1 MALTIVTNPVTPIG
15 TTTATCGGNSITT
28 PTGTITAKG
37 VCWGITTNPFLTK
50 TSVSWSKSGNTAT
63 ITSSAHGMSSGT
75 IITISVSTDATA
87 VPNTNYVIT
96 VTNANTFT
104 ITLSTSST
112 ATGTFSYN
120 IVGNGFTNDGTGNSN
135 FPSAITSL
143 TTGTTYYVRAYVTE
157 LVGSTSTTY
166 YGANV
171 VFTTLGLTTTAAT
184 SITSTT
190 AISGATAVNG
200 FTSISAVGICWNT
213 VTAPTTSNNKTIDI
227 LTGNFFISSMTG
239 LLPGVL
245 YYIRSYVISGGTTY
259 YGNEISFTTT
269 ASSPIVTTTSPVS
282 ITSTTADPNGN
293 VSNIGGTS
301 LNITKRGVCYS
312 TSSTG
317 IDITVSPT
325 GFTPQVSQTGTYGTG
340 PFTIG
345 SITGLTPATTY
356 YYRAYAINNSG
367 AGLFAYGEQKNF
379 TTLGGPL
386 VETVIPYSI
395 TSSTAQVGC
404 NILSI
409 GGSALI
415 ARGVVISTSPG
426 PTLST
431 GSVFSDLYPGN
442 GTQYL
447 TKLTSLTKD
456 TTYYI
461 RAYATNTQGTSYG
474 EELIFS
480 TTSCNP
486 LVEDCNPQQEPPVIC
501 SEPGCEY
508 IIPLE
513 CVVGDIPTSSV
524 SCSNISL
531 TPDENT
537 LLSELQKINEV
548 LCTLSSRDFII
559 FYLTSIYNSDVLK
572 TIFCDV
578 KTRCTTIDATVLADS
593 GTSIISITAI
603 TPTTYVLIGRTIT
616 CGTGGK
622 FTALTKITGFVSG
635 VNGGVGVYTISSP
648 MLAAYTGPITLTFG

>member
-1 MALTIVTNPVTPIG
+1 MALTIVTTSVTSIG
-15 TTTATCGGNSITT
+15 TTTATCGGNTISG
-28 PTGTITAKG
+28 TGTISAKG
-37 VCWGITTNPFLTK
+37 VCYK
-50 TSVSWSKSGNTAT
+50 
-63 ITSSAHGMSSGT
+63 
-75 IITISVSTDATA
+75 
-87 VPNTNYVIT
+87 
-96 VTNANTFT
+96 
-104 ITLSTSST
+104 TSST
-112 ATGTFSYN
+112 PVSPTISDSTLVAS
-120 IVGNGFTNDGTGNSN
+120 
-135 FPSAITSL
+135 
-143 TTGTTYYVRAYVTE
+143 GTTNIDFTSNLTGLTSGVTYYIRAYVTTGG
-157 LVGSTSTTY
+157 VTS
-166 YGANV
+166 YGATV
-171 VFTTLGLTTTAAT
+171 VFTTLGLTTTT
-184 SITSTT
+184 LSFVTSTT

-227 LTGNFFISSMTG
+227 LTGNSFISSMTG

-282 ITSTTADPNGN
+282 ITSTTADPNGS
-293 VSNIGGTS
+293 VSNKGGTS
-301 LNITKRGVCYS
+301 LNIIKRGVCYS

-317 IDITVSPT
+317 INITVSPT
-325 GFTPQVSQTGTYGTG
+325 GFTPQVSETGTFGTG
-340 PFTIG
+340 PFTIV

-356 YYRAYAINNSG
+356 YYRAYAINSDSG
-367 AGLFAYGEQKNF
+367 KFAYGEQKNF

-395 TSSTAQVGC
+395 TSSTAQAGC

-409 GGSALI
+409 GGSNLT
-415 ARGVVISTSPG
+415 ARGIVISTSPG
-426 PTLST
+426 PTLTT
-431 GSVFSDLYPGN
+431 GSVFSDLYYGSAVP
-442 GTQYL
+442 QYL
-447 TKLTSLTKD
+447 VKLTSLTKD

-486 LVEDCNPQQEPPVIC
+486 IIEDCNPQHEPPVIC

-559 FYLTSIYNSDVLK
+559 FYLTSIYNNPALK

-578 KTRCTTIDATVLADS
+578 KTSC
-593 GTSIISITAI
+593 
-603 TPTTYVLIGRTIT
+603 P
-616 CGTGGK
+616 
-622 FTALTKITGFVSG
+622 
-635 VNGGVGVYTISSP
+635 
-648 MLAAYTGPITLTFG
+648 

>member
-1 MALTIVTNPVTPIG
+1 MALTIVTNPVTLIG
-15 TTTATCGGNSITT
+15 TTTATCGGNSIAGTI
-28 PTGTITAKG
+28 TGTITARG

-50 TSVSWSKSGNTAT
+50 TSVSWSKSSSTAT
-63 ITSSAHGMSSGT
+63 ITSTAHGMSSGT
-75 IITISVSTDATA
+75 TIIISSSNDVTA
-87 VPNTNYVIT
+87 VPNGNYIIS

-120 IVGNGFTNDGTGNSN
+120 IVGNGFTNNGTGNSN
-135 FPSAITSL
+135 FTSSITSL

-157 LVGSTSTTY
+157 TVSGTATTY

-171 VFTTLGLTTTAAT
+171 VFITLGLATTTAT

-213 VTAPTTSNNKTIDI
+213 FTDPTTSNNKTIDI

-239 LLPGVL
+239 LSPGVL

-282 ITSTTADPNGN
+282 ITSTTADPNGS
-293 VSNIGGTS
+293 VSNKGGTS
-301 LNITKRGVCYS
+301 LAITRRGVCYS

-325 GFTPQVSQTGTYGTG
+325 GFTPQISETGTYGTG
-340 PFTIG
+340 AFTIS

-367 AGLFAYGEQKNF
+367 SGLFAYGEQKNF

-409 GGSALI
+409 GGSVLT

-431 GSVFSDLYPGN
+431 GSVFSDLYYGSAVP
-442 GTQYL
+442 QYL
-447 TKLTSLTKD
+447 TKLTSLNKD

-461 RAYATNTQGTSYG
+461 RAYATNAQGTSYG

-486 LVEDCNPQQEPPVIC
+486 LVEDCNPQHEPPVIC

-537 LLSELQKINEV
+537 LLSELQKINEI

-559 FYLTSIYNSDVLK
+559 YYLTTIYNDPALK
-572 TIFCDV
+572 TIFC
-578 KTRCTTIDATVLADS
+578 TIDNSCT
-593 GTSIISITAI
+593 
-603 TPTTYVLIGRTIT
+603 
-616 CGTGGK
+616 
-622 FTALTKITGFVSG
+622 
-635 VNGGVGVYTISSP
+635 
-648 MLAAYTGPITLTFG
+648 

>member
-1 MALTIVTNPVTPIG
+1 MALTIVTTSVTPIG
-15 TTTATCGGNSITT
+15 TNTATCGGNSITS

-37 VCWGITTNPFLTK
+37 VCWATTANPIASGSHIDANLT
-50 TSVSWSKSGNTAT
+50 TYPT
-63 ITSSAHGMSSGT
+63 
-75 IITISVSTDATA
+75 
-87 VPNTNYVIT
+87 
-96 VTNANTFT
+96 
-104 ITLSTSST
+104 
-112 ATGTFSYN
+112 
-120 IVGNGFTNDGTGNSN
+120 NSN
-135 FPSAITSL
+135 FPSAITGL
-143 TTGTTYYVRAYVTE
+143 TSGVTYYVRAYVTE
-157 LVGSTSTTY
+157 TVSGTATTY
-166 YGANV
+166 YGANI
-171 VFTTLGLTTTAAT
+171 VFTTLGLTLVTP
-184 SITSTT
+184 SPITSTT

-200 FTSISAVGICWNT
+200 FTSISAVGVCCSTTIT
-213 VTAPTTSNNKTIDI
+213 LPTTSNNKTIDI
-227 LTGNFFISSMTG
+227 LNGNSFTSNIVG
-239 LLPGVL
+239 LTP
-245 YYIRSYVISGGTTY
+245 GTTY
-259 YGNEISFTTT
+259 YIRDYIVSNGDTYYNTTVSPATTFTTT

-282 ITSTTADPNGN
+282 ITSTTADPNGT
-293 VSNIGGTS
+293 VISIGGTS
-301 LNITKRGVCYS
+301 LNITQRGVCWS
-312 TSSTG
+312 ASNTG
-317 IDITVSPT
+317 INITVNPS
-325 GFTPQVSQTGTYGTG
+325 GFGTKVSQTGTYGTG
-340 PFTIG
+340 AFTIG

-395 TSSTAQVGC
+395 TSSTAQAGC

-409 GGSALI
+409 GGSDLT
-415 ARGVVISTSPG
+415 ARGIVISTSPG

-431 GSVFSDLYPGN
+431 GSVFTDSYPGN
-442 GTQYL
+442 GNQYL
-447 TKLTSLTKD
+447 VKLTSLTKD

-461 RAYATNTQGTSYG
+461 RAYATNAQGTSYG

-486 LVEDCNPQQEPPVIC
+486 LVEDCNPQHEPPVIC

-559 FYLTSIYNSDVLK
+559 FYLTSIYNNPALK

-578 KTRCTTIDATVLADS
+578 KASC
-593 GTSIISITAI
+593 
-603 TPTTYVLIGRTIT
+603 P
-616 CGTGGK
+616 
-622 FTALTKITGFVSG
+622 
-635 VNGGVGVYTISSP
+635 
-648 MLAAYTGPITLTFG
+648 

>member
-15 TTTATCGGNSITT
+15 TTTATCGGNTISG
-28 PTGTITAKG
+28 TGTISAKG
-37 VCWGITTNPFLTK
+37 VCYKISSTP
-50 TSVSWSKSGNTAT
+50 VSPT
-63 ITSSAHGMSSGT
+63 ISDSTLVASGT
-75 IITISVSTDATA
+75 
-87 VPNTNYVIT
+87 
-96 VTNANTFT
+96 ANTDFT
-104 ITLSTSST
+104 SNLTGLTSGS
-112 ATGTFSYN
+112 
-120 IVGNGFTNDGTGNSN
+120 
-135 FPSAITSL
+135 
-143 TTGTTYYVRAYVTE
+143 TYYIRAYVT
-157 LVGSTSTTY
+157 TSGVTS
-166 YGANV
+166 YGATV

-184 SITSTT
+184 PITSTT
-190 AISGATAVNG
+190 ATSGAYNISGFSLGSISSSGVCWSTSATPTIGVSNFTLNTIIG
-200 FTSISAVGICWNT
+200 SVFTSYI
-213 VTAPTTSNNKTIDI
+213 
-227 LTGNFFISSMTG
+227 TG
-239 LLPGVL
+239 L
-245 YYIRSYVISGGTTY
+245 SAGTTY
-259 YGNEISFTTT
+259 YVRSYITSGGTDYYGNQINFTT
-269 ASSPIVTTTSPVS
+269 SSVLPIVTTTSTIAS
-282 ITSTTADPNGN
+282 ITINSATVSGN
-293 VSNIGGTS
+293 VSSDGGSSVTARGIQYSLLPNMTS
-301 LNITKRGVCYS
+301 PA
-312 TSSTG
+312 TSASG
-317 IDITVSPT
+317 
-325 GFTPQVSQTGTYGTG
+325 TGTGAFSATL
-340 PFTIG
+340 
-345 SITGLTPATTY
+345 TGLTLGTTY
-356 YYRAYAINNSG
+356 YVRAYATNTTGTSYG
-367 AGLFAYGEQKNF
+367 AIYNF

-409 GGSALI
+409 GGSVLT

-431 GSVFSDLYPGN
+431 GSVFSDLYYGSAVP
-442 GTQYL
+442 QYL
-447 TKLTSLTKD
+447 VKLTSLTKD

-461 RAYATNTQGTSYG
+461 RAYATNSQGTSYG

-486 LVEDCNPQQEPPVIC
+486 LVEDCNPQHEPPVVC

-593 GTSIISITAI
+593 GSSNIGITAI

-616 CGTGGK
+616 CGTGSK
-622 FTALTKITGFVSG
+622 FTAGTKITGFISGG

-648 MLAAYTGPITLTFG
+648 MLAAYTGSITLTFVP

>member
-15 TTTATCGGNSITT
+15 TTTATCGGNTI
-28 PTGTITAKG
+28 TGTITGSITVKG
-37 VCWGITTNPFLTK
+37 VCWATTANPTTALATK
-50 TSVSWSKSGNTAT
+50 TT
-63 ITSSAHGMSSGT
+63 
-75 IITISVSTDATA
+75 
-87 VPNTNYVIT
+87 
-96 VTNANTFT
+96 
-104 ITLSTSST
+104 
-112 ATGTFSYN
+112 
-120 IVGNGFTNDGTGNSN
+120 DGTGNSN
-135 FPSAITSL
+135 FPSSLTSL
-143 TTGTTYYVRAYVTE
+143 TSSSTYYVRAYVTD
-157 LVGSTSTTY
+157 GSGTY

-190 AISGATAVNG
+190 AISGANSISGFSLGSISSSGVCWSTSATPTVGGGNLTLNTIIG
-200 FTSISAVGICWNT
+200 SVFTSYI
-213 VTAPTTSNNKTIDI
+213 
-227 LTGNFFISSMTG
+227 TG
-239 LLPGVL
+239 LSAGTL
-245 YYIRSYVISGGTTY
+245 YYVRSYIISGIDTY
-259 YGNEISFTTT
+259 YGNQITLTT
-269 ASSPIVTTTSPVS
+269 SSVLPIVTTTSTIAS
-282 ITSTTADPNGN
+282 ITISGATVSGN
-293 VSNIGGTS
+293 VSSDGGSTVTARGIQYSLFPNMTSPGTS
-301 LNITKRGVCYS
+301 ASG
-312 TSSTG
+312 
-317 IDITVSPT
+317 
-325 GFTPQVSQTGTYGTG
+325 TGTGGFSATL
-340 PFTIG
+340 
-345 SITGLTPATTY
+345 TGLTLGTTY
-356 YYRAYAINNSG
+356 YVRAYATNTTGTSYG
-367 AGLFAYGEQKNF
+367 AIYNF

-409 GGSALI
+409 GGSVLT

-431 GSVFSDLYPGN
+431 GSVFSDLYYGSAVP
-442 GTQYL
+442 QYL
-447 TKLTSLTKD
+447 TKLTSLNKD

-559 FYLTSIYNSDVLK
+559 FYLTSIYNNPALK

-578 KTRCTTIDATVLADS
+578 KNSCT
-593 GTSIISITAI
+593 
-603 TPTTYVLIGRTIT
+603 
-616 CGTGGK
+616 
-622 FTALTKITGFVSG
+622 
-635 VNGGVGVYTISSP
+635 
-648 MLAAYTGPITLTFG
+648 

>member
-15 TTTATCGGNSITT
+15 TTTATCGGNTI
-28 PTGTITAKG
+28 TGTITGSITVKG
-37 VCWGITTNPFLTK
+37 VCWATTANPTTALATKTTN
-50 TSVSWSKSGNTAT
+50 
-63 ITSSAHGMSSGT
+63 
-75 IITISVSTDATA
+75 
-87 VPNTNYVIT
+87 
-96 VTNANTFT
+96 
-104 ITLSTSST
+104 
-112 ATGTFSYN
+112 
-120 IVGNGFTNDGTGNSN
+120 GTGNSN
-135 FPSAITSL
+135 FTSSLTSL
-143 TTGTTYYVRAYVTE
+143 TSSSTYYVRAYVTD
-157 LVGSTSTTY
+157 GSGTY

-184 SITSTT
+184 PITSTT
-190 AISGATAVNG
+190 ATSGATAVNG

-213 VTAPTTSNNKTIDI
+213 VTPPTTSNNKTIDI

-239 LLPGVL
+239 LSPGVL

-282 ITSTTADPNGN
+282 ITSITADPNGN
-293 VSNIGGTS
+293 VSNKGGTS
-301 LNITKRGVCYS
+301 LDITKRGVCYS

-317 IDITVSPT
+317 INITISPT
-325 GFTPQVSQTGTYGTG
+325 GFATQVSETGTYGTG
-340 PFTIG
+340 PFTIA
-345 SITGLTPATTY
+345 SITGLTPTTTY
-356 YYRAYAINNSG
+356 YYRAYAINSDSG
-367 AGLFAYGEQKNF
+367 KFAYGEQKNF

-409 GGSALI
+409 GGSVLN

-431 GSVFSDLYPGN
+431 GSVFSDLYYGSAVP
-442 GTQYL
+442 QYL

-461 RAYATNTQGTSYG
+461 RAYATNSQGTSYG
-474 EELIFS
+474 KELIFS

-486 LVEDCNPQQEPPVIC
+486 LVEDCNPQHEPPVVC

-593 GTSIISITAI
+593 GASIISITAI
-603 TPTTYVLIGRTIT
+603 TPTTYFLIGRTIT
-616 CGTGGK
+616 CGTPSK
-622 FTALTKITGFVSG
+622 FTAGTKITGFVSG
-635 VNGGVGVYTISSP
+635 SGVNGGVGTYTISQP
-648 MLAAYTGPITLTFG
+648 MLAAYTGSITLTFA

>member
-1 MALTIVTNPVTPIG
+1 MALTIVTNPVTAIT
-15 TTTATCGGNSITT
+15 TTTATCGGNTIAGTIT
-28 PTGTITAKG
+28 GSITAKG
-37 VCWGITTNPFLTK
+37 VCWSTTYNPTVSLSTKTTN
-50 TSVSWSKSGNTAT
+50 
-63 ITSSAHGMSSGT
+63 
-75 IITISVSTDATA
+75 
-87 VPNTNYVIT
+87 
-96 VTNANTFT
+96 
-104 ITLSTSST
+104 
-112 ATGTFSYN
+112 
-120 IVGNGFTNDGTGNSN
+120 GTGNSN
-135 FPSAITSL
+135 FTSSITSL
-143 TTGTTYYVRAYVTE
+143 TPGIIYYVRAYVTD
-157 LVGSTSTTY
+157 GSGTY

-190 AISGATAVNG
+190 AISGANSISGFSLGSISSSGVCWGTSVTPIVGVGN
-200 FTSISAVGICWNT
+200 FTSDIIIGSVF
-213 VTAPTTSNNKTIDI
+213 TSYI
-227 LTGNFFISSMTG
+227 TG
-239 LLPGVL
+239 LNAGTL
-245 YYIRSYVISGGTTY
+245 YYVRSYIISGATTY
-259 YGNEISFTTT
+259 YGNQITFTT
-269 ASSPIVTTTSPVS
+269 SSVLPIVTTTSTIAS
-282 ITSTTADPNGN
+282 ITISGATVSGN
-293 VSNIGGTS
+293 VASGGGSSVTARGIQYS
-301 LNITKRGVCYS
+301 LIPNM
-312 TSSTG
+312 SSGQTN
-317 IDITVSPT
+317 VSS
-325 GFTPQVSQTGTYGTG
+325 GTGTGT
-340 PFTIG
+340 F
-345 SITGLTPATTY
+345 SAALTGLTLGTTY
-356 YYRAYAINNSG
+356 YVRAYATNTTGTSYG
-367 AGLFAYGEQKNF
+367 AIYNF

-409 GGSALI
+409 GGSVLT

-431 GSVFSDLYPGN
+431 GSVFSDLYYGSAVP
-442 GTQYL
+442 QYL

-486 LVEDCNPQQEPPVIC
+486 LVEDCNPQHEPPVIC

-537 LLSELQKINEV
+537 LLSELQKINEM

-559 FYLTSIYNSDVLK
+559 FYLTSIYNSNVLK

-578 KTRCTTIDATVLADS
+578 KTRCTTIDATVSVDTGGA
-593 GTSIISITAI
+593 SIISITAI

-622 FTALTKITGFVSG
+622 FTAGTKITGFVSG

-648 MLAAYTGPITLTFG
+648 MLAAYTGSITLTFV